1 MRREIKL
8 SGSEISVLKTL
19 GLSGTPMPGKVLV
32 DRLDDVSEAE
42 FIDTLGGLITQGYVL
57 SNKVAVRSMED
68 ALRSVFRTNPAEARD
83 LRDALNPARARA
95 REDQQQRRRRR

>member
-19 GLSGTPMPGKVLV
+19 GLSGTPMPGKLLV

-42 FIDTLGGLITQGYVL
+42 FVDTLSGLITQEYVL
-57 SNKVAVRSMED
+57 SNKVNIRTMED
-68 ALRSVFRTNPAEARD
+68 ALRSVFRTNPAQARD
-83 LRDALNPARARA
+83 LRNALNPARARA
-95 REDQQQRRRRR
+95 REGQERRRRR